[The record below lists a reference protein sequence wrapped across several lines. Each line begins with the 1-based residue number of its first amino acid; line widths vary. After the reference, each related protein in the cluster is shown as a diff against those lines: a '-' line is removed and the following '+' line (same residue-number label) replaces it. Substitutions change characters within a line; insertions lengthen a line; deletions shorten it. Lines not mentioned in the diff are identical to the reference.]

1 MLKAGNAYL
10 ELWEYIKPKP
20 EAQSFNYSPAN
31 HGIAHIALQ
40 VTNIHDEFVRLS
52 NAGMT
57 FHQEPVDLG
66 NSFAIYG
73 RDPFG
78 NIIELYEVTG
88 ERAI

>member
-1 MLKAGNAYL
+1 MGIYKT
-10 ELWEYIKPKP
+10 KP
-20 EAQSFNYSPAN
+20 EAQSFDYSPAN

-40 VTNIHDEFVRLS
+40 VTNIHDEFARLS
-52 NAGMT
+52 KSGMT
-57 FHQEPVDLG
+57 FHQEPVDLETLC
-66 NSFAIYG
+66 IYG